1 MRGKLGLVLMGGAR
15 LSKSL
20 IQFSVDGWDCVP
32 ILLFDLRPNYGGDNE
47 DNSNLLQKVPLCT
60 ASLSAPD
67 PAPGHHRSTPPLDTP
82 GHSRASLGQ
91 SLGGSLL
98 LSPGSWCTQGSV
110 CALQDSVTPVL
121 CKFWWLY
128 DGVNGDLLQEGV
140 CHTQVCC
147 T

>member
-1 MRGKLGLVLMGGAR
+1 MGGAR

-47 DNSNLLQKVPLCT
+47 DNSNLLQKVPSCT

-91 SLGGSLL
+91 SLVGSLL
-98 LSPGSWCTQGSV
+98 LSSGSWYTQSSV
-110 CALQDSVTPVL
+110 CASPVL
-121 CKFWWLY
+121 SSGGSMMGLMVTSSKRAYATPRSAAPRAPGHC
-128 DGVNGDLLQEGV
+128 
-140 CHTQVCC
+140 
-147 T
+147 